1 MINVTG
7 MVSMTPPTCEVATIW
22 PEYDPA
28 ASATLGFTVAI
39 TGLGAAQKPHPLP
52 VVTVNHE
59 PPVEVEAATL

>member
-7 MVSMTPPTCEVATIW
+7 MVRVTVPDCEVATIW
-22 PEYDPA
+22 PVYDPA
-28 ASATLGFTVAI
+28 ASATLGLTVAI

-59 PPVEVEAATL
+59 PPDEVDAATL